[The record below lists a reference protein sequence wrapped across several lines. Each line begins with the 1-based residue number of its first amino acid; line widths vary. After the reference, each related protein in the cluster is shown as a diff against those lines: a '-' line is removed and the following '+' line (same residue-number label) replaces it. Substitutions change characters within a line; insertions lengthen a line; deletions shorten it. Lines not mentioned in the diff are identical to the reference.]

1 MVGYDIIN
9 KPKTKEG
16 TYMADENR
24 KDITKEGKCF
34 IITPIGDIGSG
45 VFRKTTGIIESV
57 IKPVLQ
63 QIGFTDIKAAHEITE
78 LGSINTQIIN
88 RIFNDELVIANL
100 TGNNPNVMYELC
112 LRHVT
117 AKPLITI
124 CEEDTKLPFDIYD
137 NRTIF
142 FKDDL
147 LGANEL
153 KKELSKVLETIDY
166 SKEYKD
172 NPIYNGIKVGNAL
185 KNISETDTDN
195 TSVLLQEIIRKLDGL
210 ENDPKGKKQDLS
222 TKQYH
227 KLYRYII
234 SPREKEK
241 LGEDEESLKK
251 YAKLKY
257 LQSGDI
263 IVECGQLNKQLVE
276 EILNRKIY
284 SAS

>member
-1 MVGYDIIN
+1 
-9 KPKTKEG
+9 
-16 TYMADENR
+16 MADENE
-24 KDITKEGKCF
+24 KDTTKVGTTEEKRCF

-45 VFRKTTGIIESV
+45 IFRKTTGTIESA

-63 QIGFTDIKAAHEITE
+63 QIGFTDIKAAHEIAE
-78 LGSINTQIIN
+78 PGSINTQIIN

-124 CEEDTKLPFDIYD
+124 CEENTKLPFDIYD

-153 KKELSKVLETIDY
+153 KEELSKVLEVIDY

-172 NPIYNGIKVGNAL
+172 NPIYNGIKVGNVL
-185 KNISETDTDN
+185 KDISDTNTDN
-195 TSVLLQEIIRKLDGL
+195 VSVLLQEIMRKLDTF
-210 ENDPKGKKQDLS
+210 ENNTYRKTGISDRVNKDVEIEEQYFIERDSVIWEKFMTEDLIKLSNFGKVELTPKGISFTPYFYQARERIERVLAKKGSSD
-222 TKQYH
+222 
-227 KLYRYII
+227 
-234 SPREKEK
+234 
-241 LGEDEESLKK
+241 
-251 YAKLKY
+251 
-257 LQSGDI
+257 
-263 IVECGQLNKQLVE
+263 
-276 EILNRKIY
+276 
-284 SAS
+284 